1 VLCNESFVAKKVL
14 LIDIG
19 SVFVSKELV
28 HKRSETAKRLNDR
41 VHVARVSQV
50 LESSVASFNRSMD
63 GHKKLKIVDLLDALS
78 RWFDSP
84 VDFSP

>member
-1 VLCNESFVAKKVL
+1 MAKKVL
-14 LIDIG
+14 LIYIG
-19 SVFVSKELV
+19 SVFVSKKLV

-41 VHVARVSQV
+41 VHVTRVSQV

-63 GHKKLKIVDLLDALS
+63 GHKKLKIVDLLDAFS